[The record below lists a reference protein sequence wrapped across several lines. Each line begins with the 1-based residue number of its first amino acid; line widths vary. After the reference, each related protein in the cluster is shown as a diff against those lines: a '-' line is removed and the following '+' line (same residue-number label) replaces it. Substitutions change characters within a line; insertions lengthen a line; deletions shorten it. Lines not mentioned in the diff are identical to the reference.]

1 MQTISRP
8 LTLITAPL
16 EQPCS
21 IAELKMHCNVVG
33 TSRETELTLY
43 AKACRITLE
52 KAMGIVFV
60 DSTYEEKFD
69 YFPQIIKPYRTPLIS
84 ITEFAYYNTS
94 GQETALVVNTDYQL
108 DLAGARVAPAPNAV
122 WPTTQAGRLAPIRL
136 RYKAGW
142 ASAAAVPE
150 DLKNLLMMFTA
161 MAFDGRLPVHEVT
174 GEVPVPV
181 GIRQIMA
188 NRATWGF

>member
-1 MQTISRP
+1 MQTFSRP
-8 LTLITAPL
+8 LTLITAPT

-21 IAELKMHCNVVG
+21 TTELKAHCNVIG
-33 TSRETELTLY
+33 TSRDTELLLY

-52 KAMGIVFV
+52 NMMGIVFV

-69 YFPQIIKPYRTPLIS
+69 CFPQIIKPYRTPLIS
-84 ITEFAYYNTS
+84 ITAFAYYNTS
-94 GQETALVVNTDYQL
+94 GQETSLVADTDYQL
-108 DLAGARVAPAPNAV
+108 DLAGARIAPAPNAV

-150 DLKNLLMMFTA
+150 DLKNLLMIFTA
-161 MAFDGRLPVHEVT
+161 MAFDGRLPVNETT

-181 GIRQIMA
+181 SVRQIIA